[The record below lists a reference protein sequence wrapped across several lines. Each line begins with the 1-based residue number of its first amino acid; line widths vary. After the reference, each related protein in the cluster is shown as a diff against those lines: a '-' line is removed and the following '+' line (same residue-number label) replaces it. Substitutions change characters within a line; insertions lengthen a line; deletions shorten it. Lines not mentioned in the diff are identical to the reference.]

1 MVKYGKAKP
10 HTIEKVLKQMK
21 MLRNILLLAL
31 CLVLPAVSACADD
44 PEEAARL
51 LSEGV
56 VPVTWEPSRDHL
68 IIEGDEA
75 KALYD
80 RIEAGDYPTL
90 EELQAN
96 PVVAQIDR
104 LSAYYIALYGK
115 TNEINT
121 PEREE
126 LRKKVREEF
135 LAMGSAKTRKINE
148 TTGKHKYDFNGP
160 LNSDYRMTL
169 VLGLP
174 AAGKSTYIV
183 EPLSEETGAF
193 ILDCDTVKKLIPEFQ
208 ESHGCAADAVHFESF
223 AIMDSA
229 MQEFLTGSKKGVN
242 VILPIVAP
250 DLDELM
256 NNYIKPFEAAG
267 YTVKALF
274 LDAEPNVSASKVVAR
289 ELRNG
294 RIIRSAVA
302 FGVGWKPKEV
312 YDKLA
317 EMVSEKGE
325 PYVDPVEEELAPA
338 A

>member
-1 MVKYGKAKP
+1 
-10 HTIEKVLKQMK
+10 MK
-21 MLRNILLLAL
+21 TLRNILLLAL
-31 CLVLPAVSACADD
+31 CLILMTASACAAD

-51 LSEGV
+51 ISEEGV
-56 VPVTWEPSRDHL
+56 VPVTWEPSEDHL

-75 KALYD
+75 KALYA
-80 RIEAGDYPTL
+80 RIQAGDYPTL

-96 PVVAQIDR
+96 PVVAQIDK

-135 LAMGSAKTRKINE
+135 LAMGSAQTRKINE
-148 TTGKHKYDFNGP
+148 ETGKHKYDFNGP
-160 LNSDYRMTL
+160 LNTDYRMTL

-223 AIMDSA
+223 DIMDSA

-242 VILPIVAP
+242 VILPIVAT

-256 NNYIKPFEAAG
+256 TTYIKPFEAAG
-267 YTVKALF
+267 YTVKAVF

-302 FGVGWKPKEV
+302 FSFGWKPKEV

-325 PYVDPVEEELAPA
+325 PYVDPAEEELAPA